1 MAYVLVICC
10 TQKAFS
16 RVTVRRVW
24 MDYAGNQQ
32 NTCSGDNVDIGPQEC
47 EEPQMVV
54 KSTLTTRKA
63 AVFTL
68 RLPGVN
74 GCRSNML

>member
-1 MAYVLVICC
+1 MV
-10 TQKAFS
+10 
-16 RVTVRRVW
+16 
-24 MDYAGNQQ
+24 YAGNQQ

-63 AVFTL
+63 ALF
-68 RLPGVN
+68 RISNAGVK
-74 GCRSNML
+74 GCGRNLL

>member
-1 MAYVLVICC
+1 MV
-10 TQKAFS
+10 
-16 RVTVRRVW
+16 
-24 MDYAGNQQ
+24 YAGNQQ